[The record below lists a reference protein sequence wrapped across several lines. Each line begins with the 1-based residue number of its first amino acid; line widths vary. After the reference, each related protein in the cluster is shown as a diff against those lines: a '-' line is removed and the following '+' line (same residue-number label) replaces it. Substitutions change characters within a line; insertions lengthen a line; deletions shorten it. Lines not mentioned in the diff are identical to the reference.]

1 MVKSVILII
10 VIGLAIIFSGCTGKQ
25 DVTSVV
31 KALPEVQQFMN
42 EHPNAKITVT
52 YWSKEEVTQS
62 AQEISQQC
70 EKSITPVDMYNPTLR
85 TLFFNKNH

>member
-1 MVKSVILII
+1 V
-10 VIGLAIIFSGCTGKQ
+10 LAIVFSGCTGKQ

-62 AQEISQQC
+62 LQEISQQC
-70 EKSITPVDMYNPTLR
+70 EKSTHLIISLSFILSNLTLS
-85 TLFFNKNH
+85 H

>member
-1 MVKSVILII
+1 MAKSIILII
-10 VIGLAIIFSGCTGKQ
+10 VIGLAIVFSGCTENK

-62 AQEISQQC
+62 LQEISQQC
-70 EKSITPVDMYNPTLR
+70 DKSITPVAMYKAIVSEGT
-85 TLFFNKNH
+85 